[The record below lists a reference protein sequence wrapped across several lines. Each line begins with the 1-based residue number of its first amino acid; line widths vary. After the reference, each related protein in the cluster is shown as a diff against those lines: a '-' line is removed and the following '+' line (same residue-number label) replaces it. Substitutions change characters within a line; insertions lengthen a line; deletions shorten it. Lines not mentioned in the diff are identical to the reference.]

1 MRLRRGSAALEV
13 ALFVPIV
20 VTLLVGMVQIGKIT
34 YVYYTL
40 RKTMYTLARFVA
52 VQQGVNFCDTAD
64 ASLVAAK
71 NFAVSGTTT
80 DAGADPVL
88 PGLTADM
95 LNVAVERTDHDSA
108 TVGLCECSVTGCDSA
123 AGGRPPD

>member
-1 MRLRRGSAALEV
+1 MRRRRGGSVIEAAL
-13 ALFVPIV
+13 FIPIV

-71 NFAVSGTTT
+71 NFANGAINP
-80 DAGADPVL
+80 DAWRQKAIPVEEVLASEYVNYPLTRYMYCNPCEGAAAAV
-88 PGLTADM
+88 GRRSVHAAVTA
-95 LNVAVERTDHDSA
+95 
-108 TVGLCECSVTGCDSA
+108 
-123 AGGRPPD
+123 